1 MEARN
6 SPRFV
11 TLPLGEIMPVKMVA
25 LVAQAGLAFV
35 AWWMMQPEDERRRL
49 EARCWHE
56 VERAAMYFAKSASN
70 LAAFADQRYKET
82 VSV

>member
-1 MEARN
+1 LEAPE

-11 TLPLGEIMPVKMVA
+11 TLPLEEIMPVKIAA
-25 LVAQAGLAFV
+25 LAAQAGLAFV
-35 AWWMMQPEDERRRL
+35 AWWMMQPEDERRKL

-56 VERAAMYFAKSASN
+56 IERAAMYFAKSASN

-82 VSV
+82 VRV